1 MGVITLTTD
10 FGLQDPYVAA
20 AKGVILSINPKVDI
34 IDISHAIEPQN
45 IAQAAFL
52 LSTTY
57 HYFPKG
63 TIHVAVVDPEVGTER
78 KAVLL
83 VTPSAFFL
91 APDNGLLS
99 YIIDETPP
107 DNVQV
112 FALTNPRYLLS
123 TISDTFHCRDIFA
136 PAAAHLSRG
145 ISPDEFGE
153 ILHSIYAFPISRP
166 QVSEDGVLIGH
177 ILHIDHFGNLI
188 SDIKKNNLPRG
199 RIFIEVHGH
208 IIDDL
213 SRTYADED
221 ENELL
226 ALIGSSGNLEISVSN
241 NNAARF
247 LRAKMGDEV
256 KVGINKSSLRQ
267 IRNREAE

>member
-1 MGVITLTTD
+1 M
-10 FGLQDPYVAA
+10 
-20 AKGVILSINPKVDI
+20 
-34 IDISHAIEPQN
+34 
-45 IAQAAFL
+45 
-52 LSTTY
+52 STTY
-57 HYFPKG
+57 KYFPKG
-63 TIHVAVVDPEVGTER
+63 TIHVAIVDPGVGTER

-99 YIIDETPP
+99 YIIDETSPN
-107 DNVQV
+107 DLQV
-112 FALTNPRYLLS
+112 FALTNPRYMLS
-123 TISDTFHCRDIFA
+123 PVSDTFHGRDVFA

-145 ISPDEFGE
+145 ISPHEFGDA
-153 ILHSIYAFPISRP
+153 IHSIYAFPIPRP
-166 QVSEDGVLIGH
+166 QVSEDGVLVGH
-177 ILHIDHFGNLI
+177 VLHIDRFGNLI
-188 SDIKKNNLPRG
+188 TDIKKINLPRG

-213 SRTYADED
+213 SQTYADEE

-247 LRAKMGDEV
+247 LRAKIGDEV

-267 IRNREAE
+267 IRNREIE